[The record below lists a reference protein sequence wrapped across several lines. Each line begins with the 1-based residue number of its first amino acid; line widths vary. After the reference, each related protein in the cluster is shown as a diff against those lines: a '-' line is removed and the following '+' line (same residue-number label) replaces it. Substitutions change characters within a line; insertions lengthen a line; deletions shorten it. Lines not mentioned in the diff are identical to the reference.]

1 MKEDWKFRLS
11 VVDIENGSENIYF
24 NDLKLIVIDEDERES
39 FLMFKNFINFELY
52 FNNNNV
58 ILIS

>member
-11 VVDIENGSENIYF
+11 VVDIENGSENIFF
-24 NDLKLIVIDEDERES
+24 NDLKLIVIVEDERES

>member
-1 MKEDWKFRLS
+1 MKEDWKFRLL